1 MGPELEGGAS
11 GTGRRIGEFVTL
23 ANGASGAD
31 LVGLEKLDR
40 RVIPIAGNEQ
50 LAARMATVNRPASNF
65 ASVLAAT
72 NMTAAIRWQGKW
84 YGYGSL
90 TGSGTTFRVYV
101 SPDGTPGSWQPAT
114 GFVPLGSTISGT
126 PEFAATQTKLFL
138 MVRHTLS
145 TVCSLFQTTDGQN
158 WSSTGKL
165 NDGMLTIGGSTA
177 VSGLRMKAFDGT
189 LVIFGGCTRGGQ
201 ANRDYLA
208 WSTDDGVSFTL
219 SACAVAAPVNNI
231 ALAGGEFISIHD
243 GGGIQTAPTLLAAGG
258 WTARNSGVTEA
269 LYCITA
275 TDAGEVHVVGALGRT
290 LKSTDRRN
298 WTKARTLDGVTTPA
312 RMVRVGT
319 VDVLI
324 ASATALD
331 NRRRIS
337 VSDDFENWRSELI
350 DGATMPTSLLALAT
364 DGSRVAVVSNV
375 GIAITEA
382 LAFNPATEIYLPFV
396 DAGPFATAYVV
407 ARA

>member
-11 GTGRRIGEFVTL
+11 GTGRRIGEFVTM

-50 LAARMATVNRPASNF
+50 LAERMAKVNRPASNF
-65 ASVLAAT
+65 ASVFAGNGLST
-72 NMTAAIRWQGKW
+72 AIRWQGKW
-84 YGYGSL
+84 YAYGSI
-90 TGSGTTFRVYV
+90 TTFTNTWRIYV
-101 SPDGTPGSWQPAT
+101 SSDGTPGSWQPAT
-114 GFVPLGSTISGT
+114 GFAALPSTISGT
-126 PEFAATQTKLFL
+126 ADFAATATKLFL
-138 MVRHTLS
+138 LVRYNTS
-145 TVCSLFQTTDGQN
+145 TTCGLFETIDGQN
-158 WSSTGKL
+158 WSNAGKL
-165 NDGMLTIGGSTA
+165 NNGILSIGGSSYIT
-177 VSGLRMKAFDGT
+177 GLRMKAFDDK
-189 LVIFGGCTRGGQ
+189 LIIFGECSRNSQ
-201 ANRDYLA
+201 SKQDYLA

-219 SACAVAAPVNNI
+219 SAGAVAAPVNNVAFI
-231 ALAGGEFISIHD
+231 GGEFISIHD
-243 GGGIQTAPTLLAAGG
+243 GGGIQTAPTLLATGG

-275 TDAGEVHVVGALGRT
+275 TDSGEVHIVGALGRT

-312 RMVRVGT
+312 RMVRAGT

-350 DGATMPTSLLALAT
+350 DGATMPSNLLALAT
-364 DGSRVAVVSNV
+364 DGSRVAVVSNA

-382 LAFNPATEIYLPFV
+382 LSFNPATEIYLPFV

>member
-11 GTGRRIGEFVTL
+11 GSGRRIGEFVTL

-31 LVGLEKLDR
+31 LTGLEKLDR

-50 LAARMATVNRPASNF
+50 LAARMATMTRPASNF
-65 ASVLAAT
+65 ASVLAGIGFS
-72 NMTAAIRWQGKW
+72 AAIRWQGKW
-84 YGYGSL
+84 YAYGSISTL
-90 TGSGTTFRVYV
+90 TNTWRVYV
-101 SPDGTPGSWQPAT
+101 SPDGTPGSWQPAA
-114 GFVPLGSTISGT
+114 GFTPIGNTVSGV
-126 PEFAATQTKLFL
+126 PEFAATATKLFL
-138 MVRHTLS
+138 FVRYNNS
-145 TVCSLFQTTDGQN
+145 TTCSLFETTDGQN
-158 WSSTGKL
+158 WSSAGKL
-165 NDGMLTIGGSTA
+165 NNGILTIGGSSS
-177 VSGLRMKAFDGT
+177 VSGLRMKAFDGK

-201 ANRDYLA
+201 ANQDYLA

-231 ALAGGEFISIHD
+231 AFTGGEFVSIHD

-337 VSDDFENWRSELI
+337 VSADFENWRSELI
-350 DGATMPTSLLALAT
+350 DGATMPSNLIALAT
-364 DGSRVAVVSNV
+364 DGSRVAVVSNA

-382 LAFNPATEIYLPFV
+382 LSFSPATEMYLPYV